1 MCRIAFAPAQGEVG
15 CGGITGGM
23 EGPDAKRE
31 GQNEKGT
38 GKGGR
43 GAGGTRSREGESEE
57 GGWKRWRGGEVN
69 APRGNATHAA
79 RQAIRGPMSESTFYR
94 ALRSFSFSLP
104 LLPDSR
110 RGCHTHTHT
119 LACAGTSMLFFRPGR
134 ICRSAR
140 LCAVRDGSTMPRRV
154 TILKTSRSRARF
166 P

>member
-1 MCRIAFAPAQGEVG
+1 MLLLCRIAFAPAQGEVG

-43 GAGGTRSREGESEE
+43 GAWWNKIE
-57 GGWKRWRGGEVN
+57 RGGK
-69 APRGNATHAA
+69 
-79 RQAIRGPMSESTFYR
+79 
-94 ALRSFSFSLP
+94 
-104 LLPDSR
+104 R
-110 RGCHTHTHT
+110 RGWLEALEGRRSQCTAGECNARCAPSNTGPYVREYILPRFTIVLLLSPTFARLSSGLPHT

-140 LCAVRDGSTMPRRV
+140 LYAVRDGNTMPRRV